1 MSVLSDFEDSV
12 SRALGGMFAGVFRS
26 PVQPAEL
33 AKALAKAMDRGRSV
47 GVGKVYAPNVYTVLL
62 SPDDD
67 TKFGAFAET
76 LAGELSTFL
85 VGHARERD
93 YDLASKPVV
102 RFLVDDDLKIGRFD
116 VIAELISPDEI
127 EAEMAEYGDRFSAS
141 SSVSTSPHKEP
152 RARAPRPAPAPAAG
166 RPADAVASAAAS
178 EPAPRVDDITPAEAV
193 PEAPADAAAAGP
205 PVAAPSPARF
215 ATVTVTGIDH
225 DVILR
230 GDRVVIGR
238 LASCDICLQ
247 DRNVSRQHAAF
258 VAKPGGWAIADLGST
273 NGTLLNGSAVKD
285 TPLKDGDIVTVGVTE
300 LIYHGPRT

>member
-1 MSVLSDFEDSV
+1 
-12 SRALGGMFAGVFRS
+12 MFAGVFRS

-76 LAGELSTFL
+76 LAAELSTFL

-116 VIAELISPDEI
+116 VIAELVSPDEI
-127 EAEMAEYGDRFSAS
+127 EAEMAEYGHRFSAS
-141 SSVSTSPHKEP
+141 SMVSTSPREAP
-152 RARAPRPAPAPAAG
+152 RPRAPRSAAAPVAA
-166 RPADAVASAAAS
+166 AASAAA
-178 EPAPRVDDITPAEAV
+178 PAPHVDDITPAEAV
-193 PEAPADAAAAGP
+193 PEPPAEAAAAAPRAAAAG
-205 PVAAPSPARF
+205 AAPF

-225 DVILR
+225 DVILG

-258 VAKPGGWAIADLGST
+258 VARPGGWAIADLGST
-273 NGTLLNGSAVKD
+273 NGTRLNGEIIDKAH
-285 TPLKDGDIVTVGVTE
+285 LHDGDIVEIGLTRFV
-300 LIYHGPRT
+300 YHEPRR

>member
-1 MSVLSDFEDSV
+1 VSVLSDFEDSV

-26 PVQPAEL
+26 SVQPAEL
-33 AKALAKAMDRGRSV
+33 AKALARAMDRGRSV

-67 TKFGAFAET
+67 AKFGAFAET

-116 VIAELISPDEI
+116 VIAELVSPEEV

-141 SSVSTSPHKEP
+141 SVSTAARDQSRGP
-152 RARAPRPAPAPAAG
+152 RRPPANPAPPAPRPDDVTPAP
-166 RPADAVASAAAS
+166 V
-178 EPAPRVDDITPAEAV
+178 AEAG
-193 PEAPADAAAAGP
+193 ADVAAAAAAA
-205 PVAAPSPARF
+205 VAQGGAPARF
-215 ATVTVTGIDH
+215 ATVTVGGIDH
-225 DVILR
+225 DVLLQ
-230 GDRVVIGR
+230 GDRVIVGR
-238 LASCDICLQ
+238 LSSCDICLQ

-258 VAKPGGWAIADLGST
+258 VAAPGGWAITDLGST
-273 NGTLLNGSAVKD
+273 NGTLLNGSSVSQK
-285 TPLKDGDIVTVGVTE
+285 PLRDGDVVTVGVTE
-300 LIYHGPRT
+300 LVYHGPGA